1 MLGERIAYYRKKR
14 GLTQKAVAEKV
25 EISNAFMS
33 FIESGKNKP
42 SIENLNKIAD
52 VLNVSVDALTKED
65 EQVINP
71 ITGLVDRLVEL
82 TEVDSMKW
90 QREYLEDIRQDSETY
105 FGYKHK
111 IGKLEFLNQG
121 VDENEQLEDLYFMGG
136 LNKDTYY
143 LTKVKDKEKY
153 NLYGFHADLL
163 DHESDL
169 VYLGSS
175 EDYSEITKLYLSA
188 KLNAEGKTSV
198 YGFLNRAESYEKI
211 DNI

>member
-25 EISNAFMS
+25 EISKAFMS

-52 VLNVSVDALTKED
+52 VLNVSVDVLTKED
-65 EQVINP
+65 EQAINP
-71 ITGLVDRLVEL
+71 ITGLIDRLIEL

-90 QREYLEDIRQDSETY
+90 QREYLKDTRQDSETY
-105 FGYKHK
+105 FGHKHK

-121 VDENEQLEDLYFMGG
+121 ADENEQLEDLYFMGC
-136 LNKDTYY
+136 LDKDTYY

-153 NLYGFHADLL
+153 NFYGFHADLL
-163 DHESDL
+163 GHESDL
-169 VYLGSS
+169 VYLGFN
-175 EDYSEITKLYLSA
+175 EDFPEIIKLYLSA
-188 KLNAEGKTSV
+188 KLNAEGKNSV